1 MIEAQCVGCGKRYR
15 LKGDPEAMDFLAI
28 PCPECGGMLEVL
40 EEERPEY
47 EFLTEKPLA
56 LFFWELEE
64 EKESLSNTL
73 QSLGYEVRSVTK
85 APIFNRWLRFNLPS
99 LVILGARESEKID
112 PFMEVLNRLPM
123 EERRKVFVVWVTPL
137 AQTLDPKEAFL
148 KSLELVINTKDLP
161 RLAEVL
167 ERGKRLWQD
176 FYTPYL
182 QVEKALEEEI

>member
-28 PCPECGGMLEVL
+28 PCPECGGMIEVL
-40 EEERPEY
+40 EEERPEF

-56 LFFWELEE
+56 LVLWELEE
-64 EKESLSNTL
+64 DGEGPKKTL
-73 QSLGYEVRSVTK
+73 ERLGYEVRPLAK
-85 APIFNRWLRFNLPS
+85 ASILNQWLRFNLPS
-99 LVILGARESEKID
+99 LVILGARESEKIA

-148 KSLELVINTKDLP
+148 KSLELVVNTKDLP
-161 RLAEVL
+161 RLKEVL
-167 ERGKRLWQD
+167 ERGQRLWQD
-176 FYTPYL
+176 FYAPYL